1 MCTVSNK
8 LKLCT
13 CKNDATIT
21 KDFWALYRFVKGKKD
36 IVIGESVMPAFID
49 PEKDIYNQNL
59 LLKLL
64 NEGNVFDE
72 PLFPINKDRLQIS
85 FDLEEK
91 GQLNYG
97 FLFKTNQWTIIE
109 YDCFDWLTAHK
120 EIKEGKITT

>member
-1 MCTVSNK
+1 MCTVSDK

-13 CKNDATIT
+13 CKNDAATT
-21 KDFWALYRFVKGKKD
+21 KDFWALYRFVKGKQD
-36 IVIGESVMPAFID
+36 IVIGDPVIPAFIN
-49 PEKDIYNQNL
+49 PEKDLYNQSL

-64 NEGNVFDE
+64 NEGNFFDE
-72 PLFPINKDRLQIS
+72 PLYPIDKDKLQIS

-97 FLFKTNQWTIIE
+97 FLFEHNEWKIIE
-109 YDCFDWLTAHK
+109 YEFFDWLTTHK